1 MMVRK
6 RALLSSMR
14 FSLSDSTSTWSYSL
28 SAAKNMIDVTFSKQ
42 WIHLRRSD
50 RWPPTSTMRNV
61 MFSSTNGYSMMP
73 VVGTRTLST
82 SCSVGKQSFV
92 AMRSRLSRQLYYI
105 AFLFHQFLFLHY
117 YQSLFLSSI
126 LANRFMCVCE
136 GFIYICARWLIAFSF
151 TIQCWCSI

>member
-92 AMRSRLSRQLYYI
+92 AMRSRLSRQLQFII
-105 AFLFHQFLFLHY
+105 AFLISLSLFTLLLY
-117 YQSLFLSSI
+117 SLFLSSI
-126 LANRFMCVCE
+126 LANCFMC
-136 GFIYICARWLIAFSF
+136 L
-151 TIQCWCSI
+151 

>member
-92 AMRSRLSRQLYYI
+92 AMRSRLSRQLYYYI
-105 AFLFHQFLFLHY
+105 KSFLISFYSYFI
-117 YQSLFLSSI
+117 SI
-126 LANRFMCVCE
+126 LF
-136 GFIYICARWLIAFSF
+136 FYHLFQLIVFVRGLYLLCPLVNCYLVLVF
-151 TIQCWCSI
+151 Q